1 MSEDPAS
8 PVVSKTVQEYIDER
22 PVWADGTDTAS
33 TPMTTM
39 QWRIWSLASAG
50 KFFEGMVVF
59 MTGVALPLLTIEFD
73 LDATDKG
80 LITAASLA
88 GILVGATAL
97 GGLADVYG
105 RKRMFIVE
113 MIIFAVFLVALT
125 LTPSMIFLIIFLFGA
140 GLALGCDYPTA
151 HMVISESI
159 PTLKR
164 GRLVLSAFAFQAV
177 GALFGTV
184 VGFVVLHEDP
194 EVGAWRWMYATAIIP
209 AILVIIGRFFVTDSP
224 HWLASQGRT
233 AEAERETN
241 RLLRRRPAYP
251 KHVSLKHSPETDIA
265 PHDSGYR
272 ALFNSRHRRATI
284 LASIPWF
291 LQDLGT
297 YGIGIFTPTILVA
310 LLGAES
316 ESNSLADTVH
326 NDLLAAE
333 GSAIMNVL
341 FVIGIVFAVLLV
353 DRVGRIKLQTL
364 GFIGCA
370 VGLGLAALS
379 IRPGGGHNMVLLFAG
394 FMLFYFMT
402 NLGPNAMTYLLAG
415 EVFPTHLRGKGAGF
429 AASFGK
435 VGAVLTAFLFPV
447 LLDKIGTPA
456 LLGILVVAFLL
467 GAYVT
472 VTCRIETTGVNLELI
487 GECTPDQP
495 RACANA
501 RDTPGADAQTRALA
515 VLRSRGA

>member
-1 MSEDPAS
+1 MSEDPVAN
-8 PVVSKTVQEYIDER
+8 PAADPATRKTVQEYIDER
-22 PVWADGTDTAS
+22 PVWADGTDTGS
-33 TPMTTM
+33 TPMTRM
-39 QWRIWSLASAG
+39 QWRIWALACAG

-73 LDATDKG
+73 LDATDMG
-80 LITAASLA
+80 LTTAASLA

-113 MIIFAVFLVALT
+113 MMIFAVFLVALT
-125 LTPSMIFLIIFLFGA
+125 LTPSFIFLVIFLFGA

-159 PTLKR
+159 PTVKR

-177 GALFGTV
+177 GALFGTL

-194 EVGAWRWMYATAIIP
+194 EVGAWRWMYATAIVP
-209 AILVIIGRFFVTDSP
+209 AVLVIIGRFFVTDSP

-241 RLLRRRPAYP
+241 RLLRRHPPYP
-251 KHVSLKHSPETDIA
+251 KHVSLRHSVESEIA
-265 PHDSGYR
+265 PGDTGYR
-272 ALFNSRHRRATI
+272 ALFNRRHRRATI
-284 LASIPWF
+284 LASVPWF

-310 LLGAES
+310 VIGAES
-316 ESNSLADTVH
+316 SSNSLADTVH

-333 GSAIMNVL
+333 GSAIMNAL
-341 FVIGIVFAVLLV
+341 FVVGIIFAIFLV

-364 GFIGCA
+364 GFLGCA
-370 VGLGLAALS
+370 AGLGLAALS
-379 IRPGGGHNMVLLFAG
+379 IRPDGGHNMVLLFAG

-415 EVFPTHLRGKGAGF
+415 EVFPTHLRGKGAGL
-429 AASFGK
+429 AASIAK

-447 LLDKIGTPA
+447 LLDRIGTAA
-456 LLGILVVAFLL
+456 LLGILVAAFLL

-472 VTCRIETTGVNLELI
+472 LAYRIETTGLNLELI
-487 GECTPDQP
+487 GDSEPGRSPLTPH
-495 RACANA
+495 RAHAH
-501 RDTPGADAQTRALA
+501 
-515 VLRSRGA
+515 S

>member
-1 MSEDPAS
+1 MSEEKPTSATT
-8 PVVSKTVQEYIDER
+8 PKTVQEYIDER
-22 PVWADGTDTAS
+22 PVWADGTDTGS
-33 TPMTTM
+33 TPMTAM
-39 QWRIWSLASAG
+39 QWRIWSLACAG

-59 MTGVALPLLTIEFD
+59 MTGVALPLLTLEFD
-73 LDATDKG
+73 LDASDKG
-80 LITAASLA
+80 FITAASLA

-97 GGLADVYG
+97 GGLADTYG

-113 MIIFAVFLVALT
+113 MVIFAVFLVALT
-125 LTPSMIFLIIFLFGA
+125 LTPSFIFLVIFLFGA

-159 PTLKR
+159 PTRRR

-177 GALFGTV
+177 GALFGTL
-184 VGFVVLHEDP
+184 VGFVVLHEYP
-194 EVGAWRWMYATAIIP
+194 EVGAWRWMYATAIVP

-233 AEAERETN
+233 AEAERETG

-251 KHVSLKHSPETDIA
+251 KRVHLKHSAESGPPPPE
-265 PHDSGYR
+265 DSGYR
-272 ALFNSRHRRATI
+272 ALFALRHRRATI
-284 LASIPWF
+284 LASVPWF

-310 LLGAES
+310 VIGAES
-316 ESNSLADTVH
+316 ESRTLADTVH

-341 FVIGIVFAVLLV
+341 FVVGILFAILLV
-353 DRVGRIKLQTL
+353 DRVGRIRLQTI

-379 IRPGGGHNMVLLFAG
+379 IRPDGGHNMVLLFAG
-394 FMLFYFMT
+394 FMLFFFMT

-415 EVFPTHLRGKGAGF
+415 EVFPTHLRGKGAGL
-429 AASFGK
+429 AASVGK

-447 LLDKIGTPA
+447 LLDEIGTA
-456 LLGILVVAFLL
+456 VLLAILVAAFVL
-467 GAYVT
+467 GAVVT
-472 VTCRIETTGVNLELI
+472 VAYRIETTGVNLELV
-487 GECTPDQP
+487 GDSEPGRYPLVPHRPHTHSEREDPLTPHI
-495 RACANA
+495 
-501 RDTPGADAQTRALA
+501 
-515 VLRSRGA
+515 

>member
-1 MSEDPAS
+1 MSEENPTTPTA
-8 PVVSKTVQEYIDER
+8 SKTVQEYIDER
-22 PVWADGTDTAS
+22 PSWADGTETAS
-33 TPMTTM
+33 TPMTSM

-73 LDATDKG
+73 LNASDKG

-113 MIIFAVFLVALT
+113 MVIFTVFLVALT
-125 LTPSMIFLIIFLFGA
+125 LTPNFVLLVIFLFGA

-159 PTLKR
+159 PTRKR
-164 GRLVLSAFAFQAV
+164 GQLVLSAFAFQAV
-177 GALFGTV
+177 GALFGTL
-184 VGFVVLHEDP
+184 VGFVILYGDP
-194 EVGAWRWMYATAIIP
+194 EVGAWRWMYATAIVP

-233 AEAERETN
+233 AEAERETV
-241 RLLRRRPAYP
+241 RLLRRRPPYP
-251 KHVSLKHSPETDIA
+251 KRVSLRHSPESDPVA
-265 PHDSGYR
+265 PDDEGYA
-272 ALFNSRHRRATI
+272 ALFGTRHRRATI
-284 LASIPWF
+284 LASVPWF

-310 LLGAES
+310 VIGAES
-316 ESNSLADTVH
+316 QSHTLADTIH

-333 GSAIMNVL
+333 GSALMNVL
-341 FVIGIVFAVLLV
+341 FVIGIVVAIFLV

-370 VGLGLAALS
+370 AGLGLAALS

-415 EVFPTHLRGKGAGF
+415 EVFPTHLRGKGAGL
-429 AASFGK
+429 AASFAK

-447 LLDKIGTPA
+447 LLDEIGTA
-456 LLGILVVAFLL
+456 VLLAILVVAFLL
-467 GAYVT
+467 GAYLT
-472 VTCRIETTGVNLELI
+472 VAYRIETTGVNLELI
-487 GECTPDQP
+487 GDSEPGRYPLVP
-495 RACANA
+495 R
-501 RDTPGADAQTRALA
+501 RAHTDPVA
-515 VLRSRGA
+515 SPTV